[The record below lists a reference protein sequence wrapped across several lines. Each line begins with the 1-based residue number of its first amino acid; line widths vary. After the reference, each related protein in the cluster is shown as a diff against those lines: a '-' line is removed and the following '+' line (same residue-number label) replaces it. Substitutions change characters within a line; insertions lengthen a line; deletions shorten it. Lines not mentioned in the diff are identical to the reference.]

1 MAAGTNEEKERENEE
16 DRAVSPTDTALRV
29 ERSQAEYLLR
39 AQPSE
44 IDRLRLK
51 VPDRDKLLAEIER
64 LTAKAENWQRIATEI
79 TASEHAQRLDN
90 ERLRAA
96 LQEAARRLIA
106 NGDGYGANEA
116 TRASEPKP

>member
-1 MAAGTNEEKERENEE
+1 MTDPRME
-16 DRAVSPTDTALRV
+16 DLL
-29 ERSQAEYLLR
+29 AEI
-39 AQPSE
+39 E
-44 IDRLRLK
+44 RLRLK

-96 LQEAARRLIA
+96 LQEVADFPYVGTQASQKIWGIARRAL
-106 NGDGYGANEA
+106 
-116 TRASEPKP
+116 EPKP